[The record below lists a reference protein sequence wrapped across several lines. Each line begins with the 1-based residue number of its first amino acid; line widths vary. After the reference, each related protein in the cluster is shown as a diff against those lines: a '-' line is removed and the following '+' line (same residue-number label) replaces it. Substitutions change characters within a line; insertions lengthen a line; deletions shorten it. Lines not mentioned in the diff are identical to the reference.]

1 MHQKMVEINKSKRCK
16 SKTILFGGDIL
27 KKNHSIRILLAKHE
41 ICHLAGKDR

>member
-27 KKNHSIRILLAKHE
+27 KKKSLHKNSI
-41 ICHLAGKDR
+41 GKA